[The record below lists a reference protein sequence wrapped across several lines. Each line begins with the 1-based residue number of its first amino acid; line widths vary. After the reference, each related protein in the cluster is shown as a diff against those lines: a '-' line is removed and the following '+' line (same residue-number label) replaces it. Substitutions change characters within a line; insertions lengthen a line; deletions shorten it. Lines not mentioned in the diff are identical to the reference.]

1 MSSVDGEQSPVL
13 FEVRGR
19 VAIITLN
26 RPARRN
32 AVNAATSRALRAAI
46 DRLEQDA
53 ELSVGILCGA
63 GPVFCAGMDLVAFT
77 NGEAEEILFGP
88 GHFAGLVSRERTR
101 PLIAAVQGA
110 ALAGG
115 FELALACDMIVAASG
130 SQFGV
135 PEAKRGLIAG
145 AGGAFRLGQR
155 LPPAI
160 AREMVLT
167 GNPISAE
174 HALQLGLINRI
185 VPTEKVLVEAL
196 TLAAQVAA
204 NAPLSLAHGLR
215 LVNAA
220 NAPKENR
227 LWAENDRLLRNIIA
241 SADAQEGASAF
252 AEKRA
257 PQWQGR

>member
-1 MSSVDGEQSPVL
+1 MSVETSFESPVL
-13 FEVRGR
+13 VDVHGQ
-19 VAIITLN
+19 VAVITLN

-32 AVNAATSRALRAAI
+32 AIDAATCRALRAAI
-46 DRLEQDA
+46 DRLEQDESLA
-53 ELSVGILCGA
+53 VGILCGA
-63 GPVFCAGMDLVAFT
+63 GPVFCAGMDLLAFA

-88 GHFAGLVSRERTR
+88 GHFAGLVSRERKR

-115 FELALACDMIVAASG
+115 FELALACDMIIAAPG
-130 SQFGV
+130 SQFGL

-167 GNPISAE
+167 GDPVPAE
-174 HALQLGLINRI
+174 RALQLGLINRI
-185 VPTEKVLVEAL
+185 VPAEDVLKEAL
-196 TLAAQVAA
+196 DLAGRIAA
-204 NAPLSLAHGLR
+204 NAPLSLACGLQ

-220 NAPKENR
+220 AVPDESR
-227 LWAENDRLLRNIIA
+227 LWAENDRLLRGIIA
-241 SADAQEGASAF
+241 SADAQEGAAAF
-252 AEKRA
+252 AQKRA

>member
-1 MSSVDGEQSPVL
+1 MSGADTGESPVL

-19 VAIITLN
+19 VAVITLN

-32 AVNAATSRALRAAI
+32 AINAAASRALRDAI

-53 ELSVGILCGA
+53 DLAVGILCGA
-63 GPVFCAGMDLVAFT
+63 GAVFCAGMDLVAFT

-88 GHFAGLVSRERTR
+88 GHFGGLASRKRTR

-167 GNPISAE
+167 GDPVSAE
-174 HALQLGLINRI
+174 RALQLGLINRI
-185 VPTEKVLVEAL
+185 VSAEHLMDEAL
-196 TLAAQVAA
+196 DLAGRIAA
-204 NAPLSLAHGLR
+204 NAPLSLAHGLHM
-215 LVNAA
+215 VNAA
-220 NAPKENR
+220 YSPDESR
-227 LWAENDRLLRNIIA
+227 LWAENDRLLRDIIA
-241 SADAQEGASAF
+241 SADAHEGATAF
-252 AEKRA
+252 AQKRA